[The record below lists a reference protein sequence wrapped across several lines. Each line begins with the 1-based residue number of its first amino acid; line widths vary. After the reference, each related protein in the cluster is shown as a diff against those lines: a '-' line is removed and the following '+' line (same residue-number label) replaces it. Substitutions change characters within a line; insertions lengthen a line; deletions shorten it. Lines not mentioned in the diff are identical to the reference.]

1 MSLYQQ
7 RTTTT
12 SRNEIMCAETLW
24 GQLLS
29 ASIYF
34 AYVFYFFLSLCG
46 LTLKRFFPSLVER
59 YIHTKAPSSLTAA
72 SWDKTCTSSRIKHP
86 AGGNLGRTVGSFP
99 WKCRPT
105 ECICQN
111 LGLDRG
117 GIVVTHIMPRHMTV
131 LPHAKTNWINWER
144 IMRTPAVRHWSECQ
158 KIRQGGPPCNNHF
171 SAGQIWI
178 YQTTRR
184 VFVPV
189 SEGPWKSV
197 WYWMKTSALWGP
209 FLHGV
214 VCIGAPAFNWDCSDW
229 RL

>member
-12 SRNEIMCAETLW
+12 SRSEIVCAGTLW

-29 ASIYF
+29 VSIYF
-34 AYVFYFFLSLCG
+34 VYVFYFFLSLCG
-46 LTLKRFFPSLVER
+46 LMWKHFFHSLVAR

-86 AGGNLGRTVGSFP
+86 AGGDLGRTVGSFP

-111 LGLDRG
+111 LGLHRG
-117 GIVVTHIMPRHMTV
+117 RIVVTHVMPKHMTV

-144 IMRTPAVRHWSECQ
+144 IMRTLAVRHWSECQ
-158 KIRQGGPPCNNHF
+158 KN
-171 SAGQIWI
+171 
-178 YQTTRR
+178 QTSRPT
-184 VFVPV
+184 
-189 SEGPWKSV
+189 
-197 WYWMKTSALWGP
+197 L
-209 FLHGV
+209 
-214 VCIGAPAFNWDCSDW
+214 
-229 RL
+229 